1 MTSKSGSESVSLT
14 GPVVSLGGTAG
25 HLPNGYALREFQV
38 DRVLGEGGFSVVYL
52 ATDTRLERQVAIK
65 EYMPTALATRNPDLS
80 VHVRSSAQH
89 REAFEAGL
97 RSFINEA
104 KLLAR
109 FEHRALVKVHQF
121 WQEKGTAYMVMPYYS
136 GPTLKSWIKQ
146 QRDPVDPAWL
156 EQFLRLVMDALETLH
171 KENCLHRDVA
181 PDNILILNERL
192 PLLLDFGAARRVIGD
207 LTQAL
212 TVILKPG
219 FAPIEQYAESQSMRQ
234 GPWTDVYALCAVAHF
249 MITGRAP
256 TPSVT
261 RVLADDLVPL
271 SAAAEGRFPPAFL
284 AALDAGLTVRP
295 QQRPQSVGALRD
307 LMNGGTPDDTLT
319 APPGARL
326 APTPGPVPATLRP
339 LPQMAE
345 PDGNDE
351 DKTRIVTTRDLPLR
365 TGSDTISSPDKPA
378 LASLE
383 AETTPD
389 LSGDSSF
396 ESRFPS
402 RSMREHEAALAQA
415 PEAEPEDRGS
425 RLPLL
430 LGAIAIAAVVGA
442 AWALIGWLNGEIA
455 VSRRSEPAVSPARTP
470 APSAGA
476 VPSPSTLAAAPAP
489 APVIAPPPAPV
500 ATPAPVTTAA
510 PAAQAT
516 APATAQSEPTPV
528 VPTATKAEP
537 SVAEKPASAEK
548 PTARPTPPAP
558 ASEPPP
564 ASQSASGTKP
574 PPSTAAPRSAPPPT
588 QTAAV
593 PVAPAP
599 MKSAPPAMTE
609 TRPSSSAT
617 AAASKSGPPSTET
630 ARVRPSAQPNPL
642 YPSAPLAETP
652 AAPPV
657 SVPAVT
663 TVDAGVPPPL
673 AAVEPPRAV
682 KPAAPMTELKA
693 ISKPGAMFPHEAV
706 RAGVDKGRVT
716 ARLSVASDGSV
727 SKVEI
732 LSAYPARLFDREVRE
747 TAMRWR
753 YEAPGQP
760 RQADVE
766 FVFDRF
772 KEH

>member
-1 MTSKSGSESVSLT
+1 MTSKSGNESVSLT
-14 GPVVSLGGTAG
+14 GPVVGQGGTAG
-25 HLPNGYALREFQV
+25 HLPNGYGLREFQV

-121 WQEKGTAYMVMPYYS
+121 WQDKGTAYMVMPYYS

-326 APTPGPVPATLRP
+326 APTPGPAPATLRP

-345 PDGNDE
+345 PDGHDE

-402 RSMREHEAALAQA
+402 RSMREHEAALAQT
-415 PEAEPEDRGS
+415 PEADPDDRGS

-430 LGAIAIAAVVGA
+430 MGAIAIAAVVGA
-442 AWALIGWLNGEIA
+442 AWALIGWLTGEIA
-455 VSRRSEPAVSPARTP
+455 VSRRSEPAVLPAPTP

-476 VPSPSTLAAAPAP
+476 LTSPSTLAAAPAP

-510 PAAQAT
+510 PASQTT
-516 APATAQSEPTPV
+516 APATAQSEPTTV
-528 VPTATKAEP
+528 VPTAPKAEP
-537 SVAEKPASAEK
+537 VAIEKPAIAEK
-548 PTARPTPPAP
+548 STARPTPPAP
-558 ASEPPP
+558 ASEPQP
-564 ASQSASGTKP
+564 ASGTKP
-574 PPSTAAPRSAPPPT
+574 PPSTAPPRSAPPPT

-599 MKSAPPAMTE
+599 MKSAPPPTMTE
-609 TRPSSSAT
+609 TRPSST

-652 AAPPV
+652 AAPAV

-682 KPAAPMTELKA
+682 KPAAAMTELKA